1 MKTLVEN
8 SYPAS
13 QLKPETG
20 ATTTKF
26 LSLEAFRGLAAVMI
40 VLYHSR
46 FYSTD
51 DYVPFV
57 KHSHIFVDFFFILSG
72 FVMAYSYLGRIG
84 SNMTLK
90 RFFLM
95 RFGRLYPLHLFTL
108 LLWVPFIIVKVIF
121 YEKGIGGTDPS
132 ESNNF
137 FTFFSNLFLVQA
149 FDGYQPLSWNFPS
162 WSISAE
168 FYTYI
173 IFFVIIYLTTKT
185 LSSTATLMS
194 SIVFITVAAYASIWW
209 LDGKGVELFFLQC
222 IGGFFLG
229 ILIFFMY
236 KRANIQALDFRVATV
251 LEITVLTFM
260 VYCVIRNHRQGF
272 SDNIFFYI
280 CIASFLCVIYVFVI
294 QETGYISRLL
304 KNSIFQSIGKL
315 SYSIYMVHAII
326 LAGVENVFVYILHF
340 DKSSF
345 DGANDVIVFSQ
356 ANIVNA
362 ALLLLVILFSAAT
375 YHFIELP
382 WRSRFKKL
390 ASK

>member
-8 SYPAS
+8 TYPAS
-13 QLKPETG
+13 ELKAERS

-84 SNMTLK
+84 SKMTLK

-132 ESNNF
+132 ESNNL

-173 IFFVIIYLTTKT
+173 LFFLIIYLTTKV
-185 LSSTATLMS
+185 LSSTASLMS

-229 ILIFFMY
+229 ILIFLLY
-236 KRANIQALDFRVATV
+236 KRANIQALDFRVATI

-260 VYCVIRNHRQGF
+260 VYSVIRNQRQGF

-280 CIASFLCVIYVFVI
+280 CIVSFLCVIYVFVI

-304 KNSIFQSIGKL
+304 KNPAFQSIGKL

-345 DGANDVIVFSQ
+345 DGVNDVIVFSQ

-362 ALLLLVILFSAAT
+362 ALILIVILFSAAT

-382 WRSRFKKL
+382 WRARFKKL

>member
-1 MKTLVEN
+1 MVDRN
-8 SYPAS
+8 DSAPS
-13 QLKPETG
+13 LKPEDG
-20 ATTTKF
+20 RTTRF

-51 DYVPFV
+51 EYVPFV
-57 KHSHIFVDFFFILSG
+57 RHSAVFVDFFFILSG

-84 SNMTLK
+84 SNINLQ

-95 RFGRLYPLHLFTL
+95 RFGRLYPLHIFTL
-108 LLWVPFIIVKVIF
+108 LLWVPYIIVKVIL
-121 YEKGIGGTDPS
+121 YEKGIGDTDPS

-137 FTFFSNLFLVQA
+137 YTFFANLFLIQA
-149 FDGYQPLSWNFPS
+149 LDGYQPLSWNFPS

-173 IFFVIIYLTTKT
+173 IFFLSIYFITKV
-185 LSSTATLMS
+185 LASTASLMS
-194 SIVFITVAAYASIWW
+194 CIAFIAVGAYASIWW

-229 ILIFFMY
+229 ILIFLLY
-236 KRANIQALDFRVATV
+236 KRANIQLHHFMVATL
-251 LEITVLTFM
+251 LEIAVLTFM
-260 VYCVIRNHRQGF
+260 AYSVIRNQTHGF

-280 CIASFLCVIYVFVI
+280 CIISFLCVIYVFVI

-304 KNSIFQSIGKL
+304 RNSVFQFIGKL

-326 LAGVENVFVYILHF
+326 LAGVENIFVYMLHF
-340 DKSSF
+340 EKTSF
-345 DGANDVIVFSQ
+345 ADAEDVIVFRH

-382 WRSRFKKL
+382 WRARFKKL